1 MWTRYQKNKARFSKN
16 AGEKF
21 QNLSEEEK
29 DKKYQYARKR
39 YRNISEE
46 DKDQY
51 GHKRCNNFL
60 EDEEQR
66 LAEYI

>member
-1 MWTRYQKNKARFSKN
+1 MWTRYQKNKARFSKK

-29 DKKYQYARKR
+29 DKKYQHARKQ

-51 GHKRCNNFL
+51 GHKRCKNFL
-60 EDEEQR
+60 EDKKQR